1 MTSVTRCPRPSETGS
16 SASDRAA
23 RASGREIHLRCG
35 DPNCATRAE
44 VTTLAPTCPA
54 CGELF
59 DLWMPRLATGPAA
72 LRDRWRARRLGT
84 GPEDRSGVWRFR
96 ELLPAIYGVEE
107 IVTLGEGNVPLL
119 TAPRSAA
126 YAGVDHLLVKHLGWN
141 PTGSFK
147 DTGMTVAVTHAR
159 HLGAERVACAS
170 TGNTAAAV
178 AAYAARAGL
187 PARVFVPRGATA
199 PTKIAQTLDYGA
211 VVEEVDGT
219 FDDAFT
225 AMMRALGP
233 DTYAVNSVNP
243 FRLEGQKTAV
253 VELLEQLDWIV
264 PEYLVVPGGNLG
276 NTAAVGKGLEELLAL
291 GLIDRLPRL
300 VVVQAEGAN
309 PLARAW
315 RAGSDTVT
323 PVTAPRTAA
332 TAIQIG
338 APRSWRR
345 ALHTLRLTDGLVT
358 DVTDAEIDDAK
369 AVLGREGIGCEPA
382 SATTL
387 AGVRRLVRDGAI
399 PPTASIVA
407 LLTGH
412 TLKDPDYIVRSHAAA
427 AA

>member
-1 MTSVTRCPRPSETGS
+1 
-16 SASDRAA
+16 
-23 RASGREIHLRCG
+23 
-35 DPNCATRAE
+35 
-44 VTTLAPTCPA
+44 
-54 CGELF
+54 
-59 DLWMPRLATGPAA
+59 
-72 LRDRWRARRLGT
+72 
-84 GPEDRSGVWRFR
+84 
-96 ELLPAIYGVEE
+96 
-107 IVTLGEGNVPLL
+107 
-119 TAPRSAA
+119 
-126 YAGVDHLLVKHLGWN
+126 
-141 PTGSFK
+141 
-147 DTGMTVAVTHAR
+147 
-159 HLGAERVACAS
+159 
-170 TGNTAAAV
+170 
-178 AAYAARAGL
+178 
-187 PARVFVPRGATA
+187 
-199 PTKIAQTLDYGA
+199 
-211 VVEEVDGT
+211 
-219 FDDAFT
+219 
-225 AMMRALGP
+225 
-233 DTYAVNSVNP
+233 
-243 FRLEGQKTAV
+243 
-253 VELLEQLDWIV
+253 
-264 PEYLVVPGGNLG
+264 VPGGNLG